1 MSKSYVAIGDIHG
14 CDKTL
19 DALWKTLHPHR
30 NAIHIFLGDYIDRG
44 PRSKKVVNF
53 LLNAQNQRECIFLKG
68 NHEKMLLDAYQ
79 YGGRH
84 LDNWLYNG
92 GKATL
97 DSYDITDVR
106 DLPKS
111 HLEFYK
117 NTKMFYDTPDYF
129 FVHAGI
135 PPDKSVE
142 KNILENPENGFYLWG
157 REHLN
162 ARTVPWEKTVVFGHT
177 PRAFPIRKNKMIGI
191 DTGCVYNEVGYKKL
205 TAVVLPEMNFI
216 QQESLDHEAE

>member
-1 MSKSYVAIGDIHG
+1 M
-14 CDKTL
+14 
-19 DALWKTLHPHR
+19 
-30 NAIHIFLGDYIDRG
+30 N
-44 PRSKKVVNF
+44 
-53 LLNAQNQRECIFLKG
+53 
-68 NHEKMLLDAYQ
+68 
-79 YGGRH
+79 
-84 LDNWLYNG
+84 
-92 GKATL
+92 
-97 DSYDITDVR
+97 SYDITDVR

-117 NTKMFYDTPDYF
+117 NTRMFYDTPDYF

-177 PRAFPIRKNKMIGI
+177 RGPFPIAKTRWMELIKGVAMTWLGTRNWKHVSYLEII
-191 DTGCVYNEVGYKKL
+191 LYHKKHL
-205 TAVVLPEMNFI
+205 IPKPK
-216 QQESLDHEAE
+216 

>member
-1 MSKSYVAIGDIHG
+1 
-14 CDKTL
+14 
-19 DALWKTLHPHR
+19 
-30 NAIHIFLGDYIDRG
+30 
-44 PRSKKVVNF
+44 
-53 LLNAQNQRECIFLKG
+53 
-68 NHEKMLLDAYQ
+68 
-79 YGGRH
+79 
-84 LDNWLYNG
+84 
-92 GKATL
+92 
-97 DSYDITDVR
+97 
-106 DLPKS
+106 
-111 HLEFYK
+111 
-117 NTKMFYDTPDYF
+117 MFYDTPDYF

-142 KNILENPENGFYLWG
+142 NNILENPENGFYLWG